1 MDSHYTALISSRR
14 FEEQKSRSA
23 VAPCRVTVAARA
35 DTCARVAHGQVDRLS
50 GGFARHPIE
59 IPGADKQR
67 SPPREGGGEGTCA
80 LRPGSR
86 VTTR

>member
-1 MDSHYTALISSRR
+1 MP
-14 FEEQKSRSA
+14 
-23 VAPCRVTVAARA
+23 V
-35 DTCARVAHGQVDRLS
+35 VAHGQVDRLS

-67 SPPREGGGEGTCA
+67 SPPREGGGEGTYA